1 MKLVSLVILTCF
13 LTPFQVSA
21 QSFAPKGAEWFY
33 SAKKEVSGPPNTKYL
48 HIESVKDTT
57 IKSQAV
63 QKISKKLVSKDDTVK
78 RNPLYF
84 YQTTDT
90 IFFYSKSRSDF
101 LPYFIYNVQE
111 GDTVRLGVPDRLL
124 ADVADRFLASKEDS
138 SVLATIT
145 TIKMDT
151 FDGIRLKRYGVRT
164 IFDTGL
170 FFSFPGIFIESI
182 GPSGGFLPTIEP
194 STGAII
200 GPLRCYS
207 DTSINV
213 QLSDEECTYL
223 RSTTGV
229 KKTGQK
235 APLKIYPNPT
245 HKQLRI
251 QTNQPI
257 AHVSIQ
263 TLGGKQLTVSD
274 SRPIN
279 VSNLELGTYII
290 IVQFDSGKQVYRR
303 FIKR

>member
-1 MKLVSLVILTCF
+1 LF
-13 LTPFQVSA
+13 LIPFQVSA

-33 SAKKEVSGPPNTKYL
+33 SAKKEPSGPPNTKYV

-63 QKISKKLVSKDDTVK
+63 QKISRKLVSKDDTVK

-124 ADVADRFLASKEDS
+124 ADVADRFLTSKEDS

-151 FDGIRLKRYGVRT
+151 FDGIRPKRYDVNT
-164 IFDTGL
+164 IYDTGL
-170 FFSFPGIFIESI
+170 FFSFPGDFIKSI
-182 GPSGGFLPTIEP
+182 GPSGRFLPSIRP
-194 STGAII
+194 STGKIV

-213 QLSDEECTYL
+213 QLSDEECRYL
-223 RSTTGV
+223 RPPTGV
-229 KKTGQK
+229 KKPG
-235 APLKIYPNPT
+235 
-245 HKQLRI
+245 RR
-251 QTNQPI
+251 
-257 AHVSIQ
+257 
-263 TLGGKQLTVSD
+263 
-274 SRPIN
+274 RP
-279 VSNLELGTYII
+279 
-290 IVQFDSGKQVYRR
+290 
-303 FIKR
+303 